1 METSTSPKRGEI
13 WLVNFDP
20 QTGAEIRKARPALVI
35 SANEQTRMPLRIIVP
50 FTDWKEAYAH
60 HYTKVYFA
68 PTPQNGLSKESAAD
82 AFQIKSF
89 SVERFLNA
97 RPLGKVTAQEL
108 EDICIAIRIATGMD
122 C

>member
-1 METSTSPKRGEI
+1 METLINPKRGEV

-20 QTGAEIRKARPALVI
+20 QVGAEIQKARPALVI
-35 SANEQTRMPLRIIVP
+35 SANEHTRMPVRIIVP

-68 PTPQNGLSKESAAD
+68 SNSRNGLTKESAAD
-82 AFQIKSF
+82 AFQIKCAA
-89 SVERFLNA
+89 VARFISGQ
-97 RPLGKVTAQEL
+97 PLGRLSVQEL
-108 EDICIAIRIATGMD
+108 EDVCIAIRIATGMN